1 MAQGLEVL
9 IGVVNDASFGP
20 AVALG
25 LGGVLAEVLKDVT
38 HRIAPFDLETARD
51 MIAELRA
58 APPVRGLS
66 RQTRRRQGSPGA
78 HAGGRVADG
87 AGARAR
93 ACARWTSIPLFVGPP
108 GQGLVAADA
117 LIVLR

>member
-38 HRIAPFDLETARD
+38 HRIAPFDIETARD

-58 APPVRGLS
+58 APLFEGYRGQPAADKEALA
-66 RQTRRRQGSPGA
+66 RTL
-78 HAGGRVADG
+78 VAVSQMAMALAPRLREMD
-87 AGARAR
+87 
-93 ACARWTSIPLFVGPP
+93 INPLFVGPP
-108 GQGLVAADA
+108 GRGLVAADA